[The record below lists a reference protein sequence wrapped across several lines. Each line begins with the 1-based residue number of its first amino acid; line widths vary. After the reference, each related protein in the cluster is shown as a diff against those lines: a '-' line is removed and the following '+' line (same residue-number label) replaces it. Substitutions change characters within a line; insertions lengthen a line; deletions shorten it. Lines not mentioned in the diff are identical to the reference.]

1 MELRGIERLTPF
13 HAMGKPSIRERSEHH
28 RIEIRRFS
36 HSGVLV
42 VRLAVVSRESS
53 FASAM
58 LS

>member
-1 MELRGIERLTPF
+1 
-13 HAMGKPSIRERSEHH
+13 MGKPGIRERSEHH